1 MPRAGRWKEIRM
13 RVLLDDRAI
22 EVDPETV
29 ERALEVGR
37 ARATAEGRIVIEVL
51 GDGRSIE
58 EGMLSDPPSDTGG
71 FAELKL
77 VSADPA
83 AFVSVTL
90 SDAVA
95 LLDDA
100 ASSQKEAADE
110 VLAGRRESAFEPL
123 QRALTA
129 WGVARDVIEKSAMLL
144 GIDLASVAVG
154 EGTASAV
161 VDGLAVR
168 LGEIKRALTEQD
180 DSALADVLA
189 YDMPE
194 QIGAWR
200 GMFEAMQAAA
210 DGAGRGGRG

>member
-1 MPRAGRWKEIRM
+1 MKEMRM
-13 RVLLDDRAI
+13 RVLLDDRAL
-22 EVDPETV
+22 EVEPATV

-37 ARATAEGRIVIEVL
+37 ERATAEGRIVIEVL
-51 GDGRSIE
+51 GDGRSVDQ
-58 EGMLSDPPSDTGG
+58 GVLSDPPADSGG

-100 ASSQKEAADE
+100 AAGQKEAADE
-110 VLAGRRESAFEPL
+110 VLAGRREAAFEPL

-129 WGVARDVIEKSAMLL
+129 WGVARDVIEKSALLL
-144 GIDLASVAVG
+144 GIELRSVAVG
-154 EGTASAV
+154 EKTAADV
-161 VDGLAVR
+161 VEGLADR

-200 GMFEAMQAAA
+200 ELFGAMRAAA
-210 DGAGRGGRG
+210 DGGDGRR